1 MEVRVNVMGLQAVL
15 ARLDRN
21 VENMRRMPRG
31 EVYVA
36 GERAEVAAYH
46 VTGAGAALPERNPF
60 FLDRLQ
66 RTKVTRRLTQGV
78 REINA
83 GLSSG
88 MKQAF
93 SDATKEAAVDIRGNL
108 ERERHGG
115 VYGADLP
122 TVTKMAKLSKRY
134 AAWKATAYPGKGIL
148 QATGKLLKSITYRVV
163 GG

>member
-1 MEVRVNVMGLQAVL
+1 MEVRVNIKGLEAVI
-15 ARLDRN
+15 AKLDRN
-21 VENMRRMPRG
+21 VESVKRMPRG

-46 VTGAGAALPERNPF
+46 ATGTDTLPSRNPF
-60 FLDRLQ
+60 FLDRSQ

-108 ERERHGG
+108 ERERHG
-115 VYGADLP
+115 VYLADLP
-122 TVTKMAKLSKRY
+122 NIAKMAKLSKRY
-134 AAWKATAYPGKGIL
+134 AKWKAQAYPGKGIL
-148 QATGKLLKSITYRVV
+148 QATGKLLQSITSRVV